1 MKLTEVK
8 QFRETT
14 YRKKIKEAFPNAS
27 EQIINEAVSAAM
39 NEIDIAKGLQTGLK
53 TAKNLGG
60 AAVKAGKKA
69 VKTATPLV
77 KQGLK
82 TAVKTGKDVAQ
93 KTGKVVKKVTKDIGK
108 GYDNVKN
115 VAKKGIK
122 VAGQAL
128 DQAGDELSK
137 NATAQAGRSAKV
149 LNPDTQ
155 AGVFTKGVSNI
166 KGGKNVTGQQ
176 SRQLAPHIA
185 NLEKVLA
192 NPQLR
197 QRWKQLVQAANR

>member
-69 VKTATPLV
+69 VKTAAP
-77 KQGLK
+77 
-82 TAVKTGKDVAQ
+82 
-93 KTGKVVKKVTKDIGK
+93 VV
-108 GYDNVKN
+108 
-115 VAKKGIK
+115 
-122 VAGQAL
+122 
-128 DQAGDELSK
+128 
-137 NATAQAGRSAKV
+137 
-149 LNPDTQ
+149 
-155 AGVFTKGVSNI
+155 
-166 KGGKNVTGQQ
+166 
-176 SRQLAPHIA
+176 
-185 NLEKVLA
+185 
-192 NPQLR
+192 
-197 QRWKQLVQAANR
+197 